1 MGSTDQTSSSAAT
14 PEQRLT
20 PAAWKYLWLD
30 QGLIAIGVNFAINAA
45 IAWSATQGMKTVP
58 LHGTVSLVEDTR
70 GTCFFLPFIACLVVM
85 HLTRMEI
92 TKGRIPALPP
102 FAWTRRLGP
111 YFASSA
117 FAPALLFGALGVTG
131 VAPLAVAAIESTG
144 IQELPVRQ
152 FLIFKGSFA
161 SVLGVIVCPLFAWLA
176 MHTSTSA
183 QTRNPRRGTGR
194 R

>member
-1 MGSTDQTSSSAAT
+1 MGSTDHTTSSVDASSR
-14 PEQRLT
+14 RLT

-30 QGLIAIGVNFAINAA
+30 QGLIAIGVNFAINYA
-45 IAWSATQGMKTVP
+45 IAWSATQGMRTVP
-58 LHGTVSLVEDTR
+58 LHGKISMVEDTR

-102 FAWTRRLGP
+102 FAWTRRLGA

-117 FAPALLFGALGVTG
+117 FAPALFFGALGVVG
-131 VAPLAVAAIESTG
+131 VAPLAIAALESTG
-144 IQELPVRQ
+144 IQELPVHQ

-176 MHTSTSA
+176 MHTSPAS
-183 QTRNPRRGTGR
+183 QPRTVR